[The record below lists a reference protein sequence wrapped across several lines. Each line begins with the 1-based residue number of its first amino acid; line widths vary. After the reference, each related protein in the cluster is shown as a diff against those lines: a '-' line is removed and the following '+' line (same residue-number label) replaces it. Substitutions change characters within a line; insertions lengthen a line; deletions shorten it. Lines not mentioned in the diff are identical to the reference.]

1 MKYSFVSK
9 VCRGDPEKFCMGNY
23 KSMSTPMCQKQK
35 LCKDDGTTKVDE
47 FEYRS
52 LVGCLMYLT
61 TTRSDIMYVVSVL
74 SRFMNCANG
83 SHLRA
88 AKRVLR
94 YVKGTVSFGVK
105 FCLTPSFELQGYSD
119 SDWARSLDDMKNTS
133 VFCFN
138 FGLGIFTWSSK
149 KQEIVTQ
156 STVEAKFIAAT
167 TFVNHVLWLRKI
179 LNDLHLEQ
187 KT

>member
-1 MKYSFVSK
+1 M
-9 VCRGDPEKFCMGNY
+9 
-23 KSMSTPMCQKQK
+23 
-35 LCKDDGTTKVDE
+35 DE

-94 YVKGTVSFGVK
+94 YVKGTVSFGDK
-105 FCLTPSFELQGYSD
+105 
-119 SDWARSLDDMKNTS
+119 
-133 VFCFN
+133 
-138 FGLGIFTWSSK
+138 
-149 KQEIVTQ
+149 
-156 STVEAKFIAAT
+156 
-167 TFVNHVLWLRKI
+167 
-179 LNDLHLEQ
+179 
-187 KT
+187 